1 VSLDVSVPVNHLAA
15 GTFLSLEEGRP
26 PPQIFPKCD
35 RRKAAAMIGARY
47 QSSLLTA
54 PRYET
59 RLLPVELR
67 RGNTLYAVFDTF
79 QQKWCSEP
87 ASKPQSDSCARA
99 ANRRC
104 EESR

>member
-1 VSLDVSVPVNHLAA
+1 
-15 GTFLSLEEGRP
+15 
-26 PPQIFPKCD
+26 
-35 RRKAAAMIGARY
+35 MIGARY

-99 ANRRC
+99 ANRRY
-104 EESR
+104 EQSR